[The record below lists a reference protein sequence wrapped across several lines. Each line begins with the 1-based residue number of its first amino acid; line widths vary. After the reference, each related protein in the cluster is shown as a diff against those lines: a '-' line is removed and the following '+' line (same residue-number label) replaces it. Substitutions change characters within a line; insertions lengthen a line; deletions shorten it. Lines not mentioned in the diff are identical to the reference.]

1 MRIDNNTVLNDTAY
15 STDNVSQTT
24 DDKTQKKQK
33 TQGEGLSI
41 NGSELNLGEELVE
54 EKRKKARS
62 MAVQLIMDAF
72 ENDKKIDDDLAEKSS
87 HAKKLLAENEEAQSK
102 IADIEQEKK
111 NTNELYG
118 VDEGSKEWEQLKLL
132 RKGREALTNPKVR
145 LTEEERAEYRR
156 LNADGL
162 SDYHKTMLQ
171 LDDNEK
177 IYRDSIEE
185 NNLDIIGDYAYIRG
199 MNIERLKTHEMYDA
213 KKQGEKIM
221 EAASEE
227 IKGMLVQ
234 EAVDKV
240 DGDMQE
246 EKEEALEK
254 KEEQKELEER
264 IEKARGEEHRED
276 DNEEIYELDS
286 ILNDVREM
294 NSQSAAKE
302 AGKSMGLIAAE
313 LNLAAEDVKGL
324 IVDSQV

>member
-1 MRIDNNTVLNDTAY
+1 
-15 STDNVSQTT
+15 
-24 DDKTQKKQK
+24 
-33 TQGEGLSI
+33 
-41 NGSELNLGEELVE
+41 
-54 EKRKKARS
+54 

>member
-15 STDNVSQTT
+15 STDNVRQTT
-24 DDKTQKKQK
+24 DEKKQKAQK

-62 MAVQLIMDAF
+62 MAVQIIMDAF
-72 ENDKKIDDDLAEKSS
+72 EHDNKIDDDLAEKSS
-87 HAKKLLAENEEAQSK
+87 HAKKLFAENEEARSK

-132 RKGREALTNPKVR
+132 RKGREALTNPRVR
-145 LTEEERAEYRR
+145 LTEEERAEYKR

-213 KKQGEKIM
+213 RKQGDKIM
-221 EAASEE
+221 EAAGEE

-234 EAVDKV
+234 EAVDKI
-240 DGDMQE
+240 DEDMQE
-246 EKEEALEK
+246 KKEEALEK
-254 KEEQKELEER
+254 KEEQKEIEER